1 MQEGENKVLIVEMS
15 NYTVTERT
23 KMKARLLG
31 VSVKTS
37 KNPQKKIDIFKKGVK
52 VASVGQAGAMDYPNY
67 LKKDPLVAEKRRIL
81 YKKRHEKDRKVEGS
95 AGYYADRLLWS

>member
-1 MQEGENKVLIVEMS
+1 MS
-15 NYTVTERT
+15 SYEITERT

-37 KNPQKKIDIFKKGVK
+37 KNPEKKIDVFKKGVR
-52 VASVGQAGAMDYPNY
+52 VATVGEAGAFDYPNY
-67 LKKDPLVAEKRRIL
+67 LRKDKELAEKRRIL
-81 YKKRHEKDRKVEGS
+81 YKKRHGKDRKVVGS